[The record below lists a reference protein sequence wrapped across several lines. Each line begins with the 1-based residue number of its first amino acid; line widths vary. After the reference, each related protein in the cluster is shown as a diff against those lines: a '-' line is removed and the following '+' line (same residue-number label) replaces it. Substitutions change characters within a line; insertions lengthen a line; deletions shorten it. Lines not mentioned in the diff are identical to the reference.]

1 MAMSK
6 TRVANGG
13 PAGAVRVAAPLV
25 VLLTLAAAGAVH
37 AADPPHWY
45 SDSLVIGCTEQCH
58 TSHQALGGG
67 LNPQTGNAN
76 LCQTCHNASGW
87 AADLPIGAADMADPG
102 SKGTSHAFEVDPVH
116 LGLDTQA
123 PNDGEMS
130 LRLMDGNV
138 VCSTCHDQHDSQKAM
153 GGRSRVGAAQRSND
167 AGGTGSV
174 VSGGTYTGDG
184 GVWYLIEIDG
194 QGSQSNATFRWS
206 KDNGTSWMAET
217 VGAGDGSP
225 VALDF
230 GVTVTLTGAA
240 QGFKV
245 GDSWEFSAAWPF
257 LRRELPL
264 THPASPLV
272 DAGDISTGDAF
283 CRDCHRNWV
292 MTHDGD
298 LVGGGGVRGWDG
310 NYKSHPVGVG
320 LDANSKGYD
329 RAAPLDG
336 HGVAQ
341 DTGDDGNPTN
351 DLELDQFGNVQCLSC
366 HGVHYTDSNTQTV
379 DRQ

>member
-1 MAMSK
+1 M
-6 TRVANGG
+6 
-13 PAGAVRVAAPLV
+13 
-25 VLLTLAAAGAVH
+25 
-37 AADPPHWY
+37 
-45 SDSLVIGCTEQCH
+45 IGCNEQCH
-58 TSHQALGGG
+58 TAHQALGGG

-87 AADLPIGAADMADPG
+87 ASDLPISATDLAVPG
-102 SKGTSHAFEVDPVH
+102 SKGTSHAFEVDPVKP
-116 LGLDTQA
+116 GLDTQA
-123 PNDGEMS
+123 PTDGEMS

-138 VCSTCHDQHDSQKAM
+138 VCSTCHAQHDSEKAM
-153 GGRSRVGAAQRSND
+153 GGRSRVGAAQRVND
-167 AGGTGSV
+167 AGGTGAV
-174 VSGGTYTGDG
+174 TSGGTYAGDS
-184 GVWYLIEIDG
+184 GVWYLIEIDL
-194 QGSQSNATFRWS
+194 QGSQSNASFRWS
-206 KDNGTSWMAET
+206 KDNGTTWMAET

-240 QGFKV
+240 QAFKV

-264 THPASPLV
+264 SHPPDALV
-272 DAGDISTGDAF
+272 DAGDISSGDAF

-292 MTHDGD
+292 MTHDDD
-298 LVGGGGVRGWDG
+298 LVGGGGVGSYDG

-329 RAAPLDG
+329 RAVPLDG
-336 HGVAQ
+336 HGLGQ

-351 DLELDQFGNVQCLSC
+351 DLELDQFGDVQCLTC
-366 HGVHYTDSNTQTV
+366 HGVHYADSNTQTV